1 MPTRPIVKLT
11 SIAGLLIALALLASQ
26 FGPVPLSMNR
36 LWQLPFNNLNW
47 QIWLNIRLPRVGLA
61 ILVGLALAVSG
72 TVMQG
77 LFRNPLADPGLLG
90 ISSGASLMVAFVLLI
105 PFSVPLIVQL
115 WLPSLAAFIGSA
127 LVTVLLLTLSRY
139 PIDSLSALLLAGVAI
154 NALAGSCI
162 GILSWI
168 SSDRQL
174 RELSLWSMGSL
185 GQAQWSNLLAAAI
198 FIVPATLACLK
209 FSRQLDILQLS
220 EEDAHY
226 AGVAV
231 QQTRRQLLILNAL
244 LVGSA
249 VAVSGIIGFVGLVV
263 PHWVRKFFGSQHRWV
278 LSGSAL
284 CGGFLLL
291 LADTLARTL
300 VNPAEI
306 PVGLLTSLVGAPWFF
321 WLIFKNRRK

>member
-1 MPTRPIVKLT
+1 MENI
-11 SIAGLLIALALLASQ
+11 
-26 FGPVPLSMNR
+26 
-36 LWQLPFNNLNW
+36 NW
-47 QIWLNIRLPRVGLA
+47 QIWLDIRLPRVGLA
-61 ILVGLALAVSG
+61 ILVGMALAVSG
-72 TVMQG
+72 TLMQG

-90 ISSGASLMVAFVLLI
+90 ISSGASLLVALALLI
-105 PFSVPLIVQL
+105 PFSLPLMLQL
-115 WLPSLAAFIGSA
+115 WLPTIAAFLGSA
-127 LVTVLLLTLSRY
+127 LVTLILLTLSRH
-139 PIDSLSALLLAGVAI
+139 PISSLSTLLLAGIAI

-168 SSDRQL
+168 SSDKQL

-185 GQAQWSNLLAAAI
+185 GQAQWGNLLAAAI
-198 FIVPATLACLK
+198 FILPATAACLK
-209 FSRQLDILQLS
+209 FSRQLDILQLG

-226 AGVAV
+226 AGVAI

-263 PHWVRKFFGSQHRWV
+263 PHWVRKIFGSEHRWV
-278 LSGSAL
+278 LPGSAL

-291 LADTLARTL
+291 MADTLARTL
-300 VNPAEI
+300 VAPAEI

-321 WLIFKNRRK
+321 SLIFKNRR

>member
-231 QQTRRQLLILNAL
+231 QQTRRRLLILNAL

-263 PHWVRKFFGSQHRWV
+263 PHWVRKLFGSQHRWV